1 MKFSGLDVSRLQL
14 QRTVDALVGDN
25 GWLDFYGLYST
36 CKLHFFSASMW
47 EQLKDHVP
55 YEDLQLNRQ
64 RMRRWS
70 PLNRALLVGGR
81 IMLAGHLMAAK
92 GDRVAMNSS
101 VETRYP
107 FLDDDV
113 FDFMARLPPRWKL
126 RRLREKY
133 ALRLVAQRWVPK
145 PTAWRAKAMFR
156 APFDGFH
163 GDAQST
169 PVFVDQLLS
178 PESLQRTGFFDVERV
193 THWRKAYRNLWKKS
207 GQRLAIEMGL
217 VGVIATQLWYHT
229 FIDASLADLPSMAGR
244 QPELKVVGEPAA

>member
-1 MKFSGLDVSRLQL
+1 LL
-14 QRTVDALVGDN
+14 
-25 GWLDFYGLYST
+25 
-36 CKLHFFSASMW
+36 AS
-47 EQLKDHVP
+47 
-55 YEDLQLNRQ
+55 
-64 RMRRWS
+64 
-70 PLNRALLVGGR
+70 
-81 IMLAGHLMAAK
+81 K

-113 FDFMARLPPRWKL
+113 FAFMAKLPAHWKL

-133 ALRLVAQRWVPK
+133 ALRLLAERWLPK
-145 PTAWRAKAMFR
+145 SIAWRGKAMFR

-163 GDAQST
+163 ANGTKA
-169 PVFVDQLLS
+169 PAFVDQLLS
-178 PESLQRTGFFDVERV
+178 PQSLGKTGFFDVGQV
-193 THWRKAYRNLWKKS
+193 THWRKTFRKLWAKS

-229 FIDASLADLPSMAGR
+229 FIDASLADLPSLVGW